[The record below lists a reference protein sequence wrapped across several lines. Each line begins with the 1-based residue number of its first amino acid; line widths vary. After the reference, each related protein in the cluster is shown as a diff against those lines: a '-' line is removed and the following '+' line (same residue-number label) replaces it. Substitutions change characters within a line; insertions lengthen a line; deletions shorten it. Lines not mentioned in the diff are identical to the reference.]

1 MIILLIY
8 LFVQIVLMSYLMIKP
23 KIYKGYNLFNLYNYF
38 YSMIMFSPRYRFVN
52 NTLLKKYVAYLYVK
66 QLRKE

>member
-1 MIILLIY
+1 ML
-8 LFVQIVLMSYLMIKP
+8 KP
-23 KIYKGYNLFNLYNYF
+23 KIYKGYNLFNLYIYF